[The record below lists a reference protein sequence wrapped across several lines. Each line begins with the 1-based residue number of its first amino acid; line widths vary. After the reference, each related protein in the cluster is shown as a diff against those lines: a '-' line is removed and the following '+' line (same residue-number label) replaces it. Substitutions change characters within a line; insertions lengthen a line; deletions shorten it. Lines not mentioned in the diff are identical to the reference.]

1 MKKWLKILI
10 IVVAVIV
17 GISAFLYFYPPM
29 PLYIYRTEN
38 IVDEYFAAFS
48 DAGGSLSYF
57 LQGDDTKIAEVLR
70 RMNKCIRK
78 LNHIHPPAGAKLDYE
93 QLKKALELSS
103 MVVISRLMGDEEYVY
118 NAIVNRSINAWR
130 DWELTRKNLKQ

>member
-10 IVVAVIV
+10 IVVVVIV

-38 IVDEYFAAFS
+38 IVDEFLAAYS
-48 DAGGSLSYF
+48 NGDTAVNLY

-78 LNHIHPPAGAKLDYE
+78 LNYIHPPPGAKLDYE
-93 QLKKALELSS
+93 QLQKAFTLSAGAL
-103 MVVISRLMGDEEYVY
+103 VSRVMGDDEDTRR
-118 NAIVNRSINAWR
+118 IFIIRSRNAWD
-130 DWELTRKNLKQ
+130 DWKEARKKLKE